1 MSSPAEQQPTASSRW
16 WVRPCQWLFRGLL
29 FLWITVLLGL
39 ALNVGATWL
48 TTKGFEPQG
57 TALEWIIGQLPV
69 ALAGSGALLALTVV
83 AGVLG
88 RQDTP
93 SRAHASAAVP
103 TQQSR
108 SALIR
113 LL

>member
-57 TALEWIIGQLPV
+57 TPLEWIIGQLPV
-69 ALAGSGALLALTVV
+69 ALAGSGALLSLTRFL
-83 AGVLG
+83 AHGCTWP
-88 RQDTP
+88 DFP
-93 SRAHASAAVP
+93 SCSDLDC
-103 TQQSR
+103 SG
-108 SALIR
+108 I
-113 LL
+113 